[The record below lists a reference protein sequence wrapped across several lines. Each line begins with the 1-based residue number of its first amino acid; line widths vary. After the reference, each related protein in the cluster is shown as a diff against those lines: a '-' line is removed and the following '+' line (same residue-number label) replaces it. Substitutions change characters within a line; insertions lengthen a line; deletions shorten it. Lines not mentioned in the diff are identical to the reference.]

1 MTPDNPKDS
10 PTDLLRELE
19 TLQRVLDDA
28 AGDQVSNGLNIP
40 VLDPMDD
47 IPVLDDLFS
56 GDDIPVLKAVPR
68 RSATVTQLPVQKAA
82 PAAVQEEAP
91 ATISQPEPIA
101 SLPADEDDDILP
113 AAEATAPLMPA
124 AGVHADEAPGS
135 GVSANAAEASAAPS
149 DVAAT
154 NEASSNQAPTNAAS
168 TNEAPTKTSSNP
180 FLPQAILDRLAQ
192 EREAAQQSAQEAHR
206 TMQRVMEQ
214 KQARAQQALAGMG
227 KTLTQVQKDAL
238 IEQLIAEMLPAI
250 TERLREKL
258 KHTLNL

>member
-1 MTPDNPKDS
+1 MNQQNDKDS
-10 PTDLLRELE
+10 PTNLLRELE
-19 TLQRVLDDA
+19 TLQRVLDGA
-28 AGDQVSNGLNIP
+28 AGEQVELDKLIP
-40 VLDPMDD
+40 VLDPLED
-47 IPVLDDLFS
+47 IPVLDELFAN
-56 GDDIPVLKAVPR
+56 DDIPVLKAVPR

-91 ATISQPEPIA
+91 VTISQPEPIA

-124 AGVHADEAPGS
+124 AGVQASEAPIE
-135 GVSANAAEASAAPS
+135 VSANAAAASAAPS
-149 DVAAT
+149 DVA
-154 NEASSNQAPTNAAS
+154 STNAAS

>member
-124 AGVHADEAPGS
+124 AGVQAGEAPIE
-135 GVSANAAEASAAPS
+135 VSANAAAASAAPS
-149 DVAAT
+149 DVA
-154 NEASSNQAPTNAAS
+154 STNAAANNVAS
-168 TNEAPTKTSSNP
+168 TNEAPAKTSSNP